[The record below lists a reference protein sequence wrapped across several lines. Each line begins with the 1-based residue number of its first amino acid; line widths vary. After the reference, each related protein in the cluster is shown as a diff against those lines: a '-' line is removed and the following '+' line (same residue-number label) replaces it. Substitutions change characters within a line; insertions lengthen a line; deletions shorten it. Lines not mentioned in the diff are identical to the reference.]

1 MYVCV
6 CNAVTDR
13 AIKEAVHAGATR
25 LRDLSRTLRVATC
38 CGRCAPSAQACLDT
52 AVRELR
58 GSVHCALPARHP
70 APATAD
76 RAA

>member
-38 CGRCAPSAQACLDT
+38 CGRCAASAQACLDA

-58 GSVHCALPARHP
+58 GSVHCGLPTKPVAV
-70 APATAD
+70 AE

>member
-13 AIKEAVHAGATR
+13 AIKEAVQAGATR

-38 CGRCAPSAQACLDT
+38 CGRCAPSAQDCLDA

-58 GSVHCALPARHP
+58 GSAPCALPTRP
-70 APATAD
+70 TATA
-76 RAA
+76 AGQVA

>member
-25 LRDLSRTLRVATC
+25 LRDLSRTLGVATC
-38 CGRCAPSAQACLDT
+38 CGRCAPSAQACLDA

-58 GSVHCALPARHP
+58 GSARCAIPRRPA
-70 APATAD
+70 ATAG